1 MGPTGQREA
10 NWATGLVGGDGG
22 SGLGG
27 GSGGV
32 GGDVV
37 LGGGLLVVEAF
48 LAHHVVGDD
57 FAEGALGV
65 VAGVFPVH
73 CSEKVVVEDIFT
85 FDFDGTGI
93 VVAHDE
99 FAFGVGYVGNLRF
112 FVPDNGAGVKELEV
126 FVVHIVGIF
135 VCSAAVEG
143 KTEGELVLG
152 NTCLE
157 VSFEGLIGG
166 EAGVL

>member
-1 MGPTGQREA
+1 MEGIS
-10 NWATGLVGGDGG
+10 WAPGLVGGDGG

-37 LGGGLLVVEAF
+37 LGGSLLVVEAF
-48 LAHHVVGDD
+48 LAHHVVGYD

-73 CSEKVVVEDIFT
+73 CSEKVVVEDVFT
-85 FDFDGTGI
+85 FDFDGTGVI
-93 VVAHDE
+93 VAHDE
-99 FAFGVGYVGNLRF
+99 LAFGVGYVGNLCF
-112 FVPDNGAGVKELEV
+112 FVPDNGAGVKEFEV
-126 FVVHIVGIF
+126 LIVHIVGIF
-135 VCSAAVEG
+135 VCSAAVER

-152 NTCLE
+152 NTGLE
-157 VSFEGLIGG
+157 VGFEGLVGG